1 MSKIFEAL
9 DNKAVEIRENA
20 MQCLV
25 EVGRQEYISVTH
37 YFAKIAEV
45 TSKAALHD
53 EGKVGAQ
60 GIEFW
65 TTLAEEELS
74 RERKGA
80 HVMNYIKNC
89 KDDLIQLLLS
99 GIKNVHIEDDDEDDE
114 EWGVNMSSGCC
125 L

>member
-25 EVGRQEYISVTH
+25 EVGKQEYISVTH

-99 GIKNVHIEDDDEDDE
+99 GIKNVNIEDDDEDDE